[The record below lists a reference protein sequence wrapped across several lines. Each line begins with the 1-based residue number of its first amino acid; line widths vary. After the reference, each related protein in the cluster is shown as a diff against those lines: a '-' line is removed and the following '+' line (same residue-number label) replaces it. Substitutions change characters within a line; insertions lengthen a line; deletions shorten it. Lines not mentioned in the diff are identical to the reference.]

1 MFVVQWLMLLSA
13 AFGLAGSALLF
24 AYSYSLIPPMGF
36 LPSAEDNAE
45 IQRTNRRWRLRQRL
59 GFGLLCASFAV
70 EVVAVFW
77 S

>member
-13 AFGLAGSALLF
+13 ALGLAGSALLF
-24 AYSYSLIPPMGF
+24 VYSYSLISPRGV
-36 LPSAEDNAE
+36 LPAPGDSAEV
-45 IQRTNRRWRLRQRL
+45 QRTNRRWRLRQRL

-70 EVVAVFW
+70 EAVAVFW